1 MTMTDTVDQ
10 RITLAREYLDEARG
24 RSVGT
29 ELPRLILEREL
40 AETRRHLGQ
49 VLAVIDGL
57 APAVLAGN
65 YDLTPAQVATVLAAV
80 ADAVAY
86 RTAGADAW
94 CEDCMAHP
102 AGCCDRHADDL
113 DQAGAYRQLAREL
126 GGQR

>member
-1 MTMTDTVDQ
+1 MTMTGTVDQ

-24 RSVGT
+24 RSAGAG
-29 ELPRLILEREL
+29 LPRLILEREL

-65 YDLTPAQVATVLAAV
+65 YDLAPAQVATVLAAV

-86 RTAGADAW
+86 RTAEADAR
-94 CEDCMAHP
+94 CEDCVAHP

-113 DQAGAYRQLAREL
+113 DQAGAYRQLAREI
-126 GGQR
+126 GGQQ

>member
-1 MTMTDTVDQ
+1 MTMADTVDQ

-24 RSVGT
+24 RSAGT

-49 VLAVIDGL
+49 VLDVIDGL

-86 RTAGADAW
+86 RTAGADAR